1 VVGVVEF
8 TVNDDAVEV
17 FAGKEGAAMGKECVV
32 EVGEVGEEGAA
43 MGKECVVEVGFAMWI
58 GVGVAMWI
66 GVGVAM
72 WIGVGVGSKWE
83 AVADGDEL
91 GIGSR
96 GCGRISDGD
105 SGSDS
110 GTSTWGWGWG
120 A

>member
-8 TVNDDAVEV
+8 TVNDDAVKV

-32 EVGEVGEEGAA
+32 EVGEEGAA
-43 MGKECVVEVGFAMWI
+43 MGKECVVEVGF
-58 GVGVAMWI
+58 
-66 GVGVAM
+66 AM

-105 SGSDS
+105 A
-110 GTSTWGWGWG
+110 STWGWGWG

>member
-1 VVGVVEF
+1 MVGVVEF
-8 TVNDDAVEV
+8 TVNDDAVKV

-32 EVGEVGEEGAA
+32 EVG
-43 MGKECVVEVGFAMWI
+43 F
-58 GVGVAMWI
+58 
-66 GVGVAM
+66 AM

-105 SGSDS
+105 SGGDS

>member
-1 VVGVVEF
+1 VVEF

-32 EVGEVGEEGAA
+32 EVGEEGAA
-43 MGKECVVEVGFAMWI
+43 MGKECVVEVGF
-58 GVGVAMWI
+58 AMWI

-110 GTSTWGWGWG
+110 GSDSGTSTWGWGWG